1 LTRESCISISKMI
14 EDNKTIKIINLSKCQ
29 IDDKKADIILQALI
43 ENDSLEQIF
52 FSGNELTL
60 KSLDLVLGILE
71 NHNNFIFNIDVSNN
85 EIFDSDKLEEL

>member
-1 LTRESCISISKMI
+1 MI